1 MVGISI
7 CSYSPNLSSIL
18 EDQDVIYR
26 NKNFIVLN
34 STKYDYPVSTLRI
47 DQDIILILEG
57 KIYGETF
64 ESVVTELKTLSA
76 ENLDEKLSSYAFN
89 LDGEFYL
96 YKIDI
101 TKSQIAVFGDHL
113 NRLPLYFGSE
123 NQQWVISRQIKIAY
137 LFLKPKI
144 NSLNLAE
151 FMVFDYNLADR
162 TWFEN
167 IFCLQLD
174 DFIQI
179 DAANNILQVKKKKTT
194 YNFEDKTK
202 IKNTEALLE
211 EMAEIFTKACS
222 DRAETTNVLSMSGG
236 MDSRSVAAGLVKC
249 KKPLLGVT
257 FENAEKTALYDGIIA
272 KEIADALTIKWQK
285 ISLTQESFN
294 CDTASLMKVKM
305 SIQPCRF
312 YFLYQF
318 CNEVSK
324 KFGSTI
330 TFFTG
335 DGGDKVFPDLSK
347 NLKFDNDLKLFKLII
362 KENHEFTINLASKII
377 GVSEKEL
384 ENQIFSYI
392 KDLPATTSAG
402 KLEQFTLRARMKRYI
417 FEGEDRNRNYFW
429 STTPFLSKEFFS
441 LMMRLDPEIKR
452 QKNFYFD
459 FIAHI
464 NHDVASIRN
473 ENFSKG
479 KLQIGKGLYSFV
491 KKLSNRYLS
500 RKSKEYLKSI
510 FKSSTSPNASAK
522 QYILEINKLLPVNTL
537 LDEKNIA
544 SSLNSYSTGQLSLL
558 LTYLKVDEIMR
569 ANKV

>member
-1 MVGISI
+1 M
-7 CSYSPNLSSIL
+7 
-18 EDQDVIYR
+18 
-26 NKNFIVLN
+26 
-34 STKYDYPVSTLRI
+34 
-47 DQDIILILEG
+47 EG
-57 KIYGETF
+57 KIYGKAF
-64 ESVVTELKTLSA
+64 ESIVTELKTLST
-76 ENLDEKLSSYAFN
+76 EKIDEKLSSYAFD
-89 LDGEFYL
+89 LDGEFYF

-101 TKSQIAVFGDHL
+101 TKNQIAVFGDHL
-113 NRLPLYFGSE
+113 NRLPLYFGSKD
-123 NQQWVISRQIKIAY
+123 QRWVISRQIKTAY
-137 LFLKPKI
+137 FFLQPEI
-144 NSLNLAE
+144 SRLNLAE

-174 DFIQI
+174 DYIQI
-179 DAANNILQVKKKKTT
+179 DALNNNLQVKKKKTT

-202 IKNTEALLE
+202 IKNTKVLLE
-211 EMAEIFTKACS
+211 DMAEVFTKACT

-236 MDSRSVAAGLVKC
+236 MDSRSVAAGLVKG

-272 KEIADALTIKWQK
+272 KEIADALTINWQK
-285 ISLTQESFN
+285 ISLTKESFN
-294 CDTASLMKVKM
+294 YDIASLMKVKM

-324 KFGSTI
+324 KFGSNI
-330 TFFTG
+330 IFFTG

-347 NLKFDNDLKLFKLII
+347 NLKFNSDLKLFRLIM
-362 KENHEFTINLASKII
+362 KENHEFTINLAAKIT

-384 ENQIFSYI
+384 EKQIFSYI
-392 KDLPATTSAG
+392 KELPAATSAG

-429 STTPFLSKEFFS
+429 STTPFLSKKFFS
-441 LMMRLDPEIKR
+441 LMMHLDPEIKK
-452 QKNFYFD
+452 QKNFYSD

-479 KLQIGKGLYSFV
+479 KLQIGKGLYSFI

-500 RKSKEYLKSI
+500 RKSKEHLKSI
-510 FKSSTSPNASAK
+510 FKSSSSPNNSAK
-522 QYILEINKLLPVNTL
+522 QYITEIKRLLPINTL
-537 LDEKNIA
+537 LEEKTI
-544 SSLNSYSTGQLSLL
+544 SRSLNNYSTGQLSLL
-558 LTYLKVDEIMR
+558 LTYLKAYEIMSTNR
-569 ANKV
+569 N